1 MKILIVTQ
9 CFYPDIYAVN
19 DIVKQLVERGHE
31 VTVLTGLPDYTTS
44 RLPKEYKWFRNRKQI
59 YHGVKVY
66 RVSTIARHHGAIFRC
81 LNYMSFAISGW
92 IFASL
97 KKWED
102 FDVIYVWEVSPV
114 TMAIPAIRL
123 KNRYHKP
130 LFLYCMDL
138 WPESIKAMGFQEES
152 LFYTLVHALS
162 KWIYN
167 RCDHIAVSSTPFFDY
182 LNHVIK
188 YPREKMSYLPQYA
201 SEELLQEN
209 LEKKPTNHTDFL
221 FIGNIGKVQ
230 DVEKIIEAS
239 AKIPQELDYTIHL
252 VGGGT
257 NLESCKKLANDL
269 QQMER
274 IKFYGPVPANQ
285 TAAFYKIADACLLT
299 LNGDNLIGHTL
310 PGKVQTYMAAGK
322 PILGAINGAGQEI
335 IKESGCGLCVNA
347 GDVNGLAKAMISFI
361 NDRERFSQC
370 GEKARVYFKNEFTAK
385 KHFESLE
392 NVLQKMKQK
401 EKREHEISVC

>member
-44 RLPKEYKWFRNRKQI
+44 KIPKEYKWFRNRKQI
-59 YHGVKVY
+59 YHGAKVY

-97 KKWED
+97 KTWDD

-123 KNRYHKP
+123 KNRYNKP

-138 WPESIKAMGFQEES
+138 WPESIKAMGFQEGS
-152 LFYTLVHALS
+152 LFYTLVHTLS

-167 RCDHIAVSSTPFFDY
+167 QCDHIAVSSTPFFDY
-182 LNHVIK
+182 LNHVIE
-188 YPREKMSYLPQYA
+188 YPKEKMSYLPQYA

-209 LEKKPTNHTDFL
+209 FEKTPTDHTDFL

-269 QQMER
+269 QQMNR

-285 TAAFYKIADACLLT
+285 TTAFYRMADACLLT

-322 PILGAINGAGQEI
+322 TILGAINGAGQEV

-347 GDVNGLAKAMISFI
+347 GDAEGLASIMVYFAQNKKKFVC
-361 NDRERFSQC
+361 C
-370 GEKARVYFKNEFTAK
+370 GEKAREYFVKEFIPE
-385 KHFESLE
+385 KHFEKLAKILKE
-392 NVLQKMKQK
+392 IQK
-401 EKREHEISVC
+401 

>member
-44 RLPKEYKWFRNRKQI
+44 KIPKEYKWFRNRKQI
-59 YHGVKVY
+59 YHGANVY

-138 WPESIKAMGFQEES
+138 WPESIKAMGFQEGS
-152 LFYTLVHALS
+152 LFYTLVRVLS

-167 RCDHIAVSSTPFFDY
+167 QCDHIAVSSTPFFDY

-188 YPREKMSYLPQYA
+188 YPKEKMSYLPQYA

-209 LEKKPTNHTDFL
+209 FEKKPADHTDFL

-257 NLESCKKLANDL
+257 NLELCKKLVNDL
-269 QQMER
+269 RQMDK

-285 TAAFYKIADACLLT
+285 TADFYRMADACSLT
-299 LNGDNLIGHTL
+299 LNGENLCGHTL

-322 PILGAINGAGQEI
+322 PILGAINGAGQEV

-347 GDVNGLAKAMISFI
+347 GDVEGLANNLLLFI
-361 NDRERFSQC
+361 QNKKQFMHC
-370 GEKARVYFKNEFTAK
+370 GEMARKYFFENFVAI
-385 KHFESLE
+385 KHFGKLE
-392 NVLQKMKQK
+392 MILEGLRNKK
-401 EKREHEISVC
+401 